1 MKLKTIIQKI
11 SSGTRFLI
19 VLVSGLSLYL
29 FAACGI
35 PKAATGSIPVTDP
48 VCNMKIN
55 DVSEAYSWK
64 YKGKAYYFDS
74 NTCKQT
80 FKMNP
85 EKFINNSCNQVK

>member
-1 MKLKTIIQKI
+1 MKLKATIQKL
-11 SSGTRFLI
+11 SSGNKYFILLTT
-19 VLVSGLSLYL
+19 GLSLYL
-29 FAACGI
+29 FAACAM
-35 PKAATGSIPVTDP
+35 PKVVAGSAPVTDP

-64 YKGKAYYFDS
+64 YKDKTYYFDN